1 MIIVKVNCSYFLA
14 IKQEEGHM
22 KFKDGIEN
30 FDKDKLVRTPTIVKN
45 TLPTKEV
52 IDQVLC
58 LFKYW

>member
-1 MIIVKVNCSYFLA
+1 
-14 IKQEEGHM
+14 M